1 MHLGGD
7 IYYKEETICYMEP
20 NPVQLELDEKSIT
33 IRAKILEGVLIAK
46 SFHGQDCYLQ
56 LLRFIREA
64 FAPNSALEATIFI
77 K

>member
-1 MHLGGD
+1 
-7 IYYKEETICYMEP
+7 MEP
-20 NPVQLELDEKSIT
+20 NPVQLELEEKSIT

-46 SFHGQDCYLQ
+46 SFHGHDCYLQ

-64 FAPNSALEATIFI
+64 FAPNVAVEATIFF